1 MPHDIVFLVFDG
13 VTLLDVSGPAEA
25 LAEAARRGAD
35 YRLSYASPTGGAVT
49 TSIGTRLGV
58 DARAADVAAAGTVI
72 IPGADRLPTEPLEP
86 ELVAAAEHLVH
97 LGSRVASVCTG
108 AFLLA
113 ATGALT
119 GLRATTHWQHAALLA
134 RAYPRIAVEPDALFV
149 HEGRFHSS
157 AGVTTGI
164 DLTLAL
170 IEEDQGADVARAV
183 ARKLVMH
190 LRRQGGQSQFSAAI
204 ETPPARSDAARR
216 AVAAIEADPAGPHT
230 LGSLA
235 TAVGVSPRHLARL
248 FQAEIGLSPT
258 RLVENHRL
266 ELASNLLLGG
276 ESVAETA
283 RRSGFASTETLRRV
297 FQARF
302 GMAPSGYRARFASTR
317 LG

>member
-1 MPHDIVFLVFDG
+1 MPHDVVFLVFGG

-35 YRLSYASPTGGAVT
+35 YRLSYVSPTGGAVT
-49 TSIGTRLGV
+49 TSIGTRLEV
-58 DARAADVAAAGTVI
+58 DGRAADVAAAGTVI
-72 IPGADRLPTEPLEP
+72 IPGADRLPIEPIEP
-86 ELVAAAEHLVH
+86 GLVAAAEHLVR
-97 LGSRVASVCTG
+97 LGGRVASVCTG

-119 GLRATTHWQHAALLA
+119 GLRATTHWQHTALLA
-134 RAYPRIAVEPDALFV
+134 RAYPGIAVEPDALFV
-149 HEGRFHSS
+149 HDGRFHSS

-170 IEEDQGADVARAV
+170 IEEDHGADIARAV

-204 ETPPARSDAARR
+204 ETPPARSATVRR
-216 AVAAIEADPAGPHT
+216 AVAAIEADPAGPHA
-230 LGSLA
+230 LA
-235 TAVGVSPRHLARL
+235 PLAAAVGVSPRHLARL
-248 FQAEIGLSPT
+248 FQAELGLSPA

-276 ESVAETA
+276 EGVAETA
-283 RRSGFASTETLRRV
+283 RRSGFATAETLRRV

-302 GMAPSGYRARFASTR
+302 GMPPSAYRARFGSTR
-317 LG
+317 SG